1 MIKTET
7 KKYLL
12 VFGAAI
18 GLFVLNNILLGF
30 IVPKLPGGS
39 ATGIT
44 SMLVITWLSLTLRKF
59 GHIPVIYLIYGLI
72 GLPSHLAVGDKMYL
86 VAISLLVLSALIY
99 DWVLYLKRYRIIAH
113 IFAYPLFV
121 ILVNSSYQ
129 FLNFL
134 NTGDWTFPDLK
145 AFLLSFPFGYA
156 GILLGYLLSRKFS
169 NPESHD

>member
-1 MIKTET
+1 MIKSKRKE
-7 KKYLL
+7 YLI

-18 GLFVLNNILLGF
+18 ALFVLNNILLGF

-44 SMLVITWLSLTLRKF
+44 SMFVVTWLSLTFRKF

-86 VAISLLVLSALIY
+86 VAILLLVLSALIY
-99 DWVLYLKRYRIIAH
+99 DWVLYLNHYRIPAY
-113 IFAYPLFV
+113 IFAYPLLV
-121 ILVNSSYQ
+121 ILVNSLYQ

-134 NTGDWTFPDLK
+134 NAGDWTFPDLK

-156 GILLGYLLSRKFS
+156 GILLGYLLSGKFS
-169 NPESHD
+169 KTEKLD